1 VVPIGPLY
9 GQGLEP
15 LISKDFGARRW
26 GASNHA
32 FEGRL
37 EQAHSM
43 VFLAS
48 SVFHLNTVRG
58 ARPRSPVCRT

>member
-48 SVFHLNTVRG
+48 SVFHLNTV
-58 ARPRSPVCRT
+58 